1 MLGILK
7 RMKIFHRLVL
17 FMLLV
22 ISVVCAGFLVVTT
35 ISFRTYD
42 EMLYE
47 QASRA
52 MNLSVS
58 GIENEIG
65 NIEKLSMNMALD
77 SRIQEQL
84 ISIQG
89 GISSYERSVRT
100 TDFKNKIMQYMF
112 SEDSISSIRFLNTSG
127 YDFLVGQNKVTNQE
141 EQIAEI
147 IRTAHEKEG
156 SGVWIEPE
164 NIDAGLISAREVR
177 SIFEPILEPLGTLI
191 FRIDFQKLVE
201 RHFRPTSSPTTELF
215 VMSNSGVLYRPKAER
230 FQGFEVEKIA
240 LPGKYGSLLQQF
252 EGKSYFLAYKHSSTT
267 GWKYISL
274 IPYDDVF
281 QEKKSLRNTIWLIA
295 AILVVVACS
304 ISYLFARSFT
314 RPIDQLARQMRS
326 AEKGDFSASLVDIRA
341 VSQMDEI
348 GYLHKRFN
356 SMIRNIQQLIDENYK
371 KQIVIK
377 DTEYRA
383 LQAQINPHFLYNTLN
398 SINWMARMRNEEVI
412 STMVESLSQLL
423 RGAMDN
429 KRTMVTVREEIEL
442 IKGYMYIQK
451 VRYGKRIDFEV
462 EVQEEAMDS
471 QIPKFALQPI
481 VENAVYHAVDQVA
494 GVCRITLHSETASN
508 GEDLVFMVTDDGPGM
523 DKAYLERL
531 RTLDYEAKGTGI
543 GLRNIHE
550 RLQLAF
556 GESYGI
562 GIESVLGE
570 GTCVRITIPRGG
582 SRYV

>member
-1 MLGILK
+1 MLGMIK
-7 RMKIFHRLVL
+7 RMKIFHRLVF
-17 FMLLV
+17 FMLLL
-22 ISVVCAGFLVVTT
+22 ISLVCAGFLVVTT
-35 ISFRTYD
+35 ISFKTYD
-42 EMLYE
+42 GMLYE

-65 NIEKLSMNMALD
+65 NIEKLSMSMALD

-100 TDFKNKIMQYMF
+100 TDFRNKIMQYMF
-112 SEDSISSIRFLNTSG
+112 SEESIASIRFLNTSG

-141 EQIAEI
+141 EQIGEI
-147 IRTAHEKEG
+147 VRVAHEREG
-156 SGVWIEPE
+156 SGVWLEPDGKE
-164 NIDAGLISAREVR
+164 ESLTLAREVR

-191 FRIDFQKLVE
+191 FQIDFQKLVE
-201 RHFRPTSSPTTELF
+201 RHFRQASSTTTELF
-215 VMSNSGVLYRPKAER
+215 VISDTGELYKPAAESLQS
-230 FQGFEVEKIA
+230 FDVASIA
-240 LPGKYGSLLQQF
+240 FKGSTGSLLQQIA
-252 EGKSYFLAYKHSSTT
+252 GKSYFLAYKQSQAT

-281 QEKKSLRNTIWLIA
+281 QEKKALRNTIWLIA
-295 AILVVVACS
+295 ALLVVIACAL
-304 ISYLFARSFT
+304 SYLIAKSFT
-314 RPIDQLARQMRS
+314 RPIDLLARQMRS
-326 AEKGDFSASLVDIRA
+326 AEKGDFSASLLDVREA
-341 VSQMDEI
+341 AQMDEI

-356 SMIRNIQQLIDENYK
+356 SMIRNIEQLIDENYK

-398 SINWMARMRNEEVI
+398 SINWMARLRSDEVI

-429 KRTMVTVREEIEL
+429 KRTMVAVNEEIEL
-442 IKGYMYIQK
+442 INSYMYIQK
-451 VRYGKRIDFEV
+451 VRYGKRIDFSV
-462 EVQEEAMDS
+462 NVDS
-471 QIPKFALQPI
+471 DVLGSPIPKFALQPI
-481 VENAVYHAVDQVA
+481 VENAVYHAVDQMA
-494 GVCRITLHSETASN
+494 GVCHITIHSEAAGN
-508 GEDLVFMVTDDGPGM
+508 GDDLVFVVSDDGPGI
-523 DKAYLERL
+523 DKVYLESL
-531 RTLDYEAKGTGI
+531 RSLDYEVKGTGI

-556 GESYGI
+556 GEDYGI
-562 GIESVLGE
+562 GIESEMGQ
-570 GTCVRITIPRGG
+570 GTSVRITIPRGG
-582 SRYV
+582 STYV

>member
-1 MLGILK
+1 MLGIIK
-7 RMKIFHRLVL
+7 RMKIFHRLVF
-17 FMLLV
+17 FMLLL
-22 ISVVCAGFLVVTT
+22 ISLVCTGFLVVTT
-35 ISFRTYD
+35 ISFKTYD

-112 SEDSISSIRFLNTSG
+112 SEESIASIRFLNTSG
-127 YDFLVGQNKVTNQE
+127 YEFFVGQNRVTNQE
-141 EQIAEI
+141 EQIAGI
-147 IRTAHEKEG
+147 VRTAHEREG

-164 NIDAGLISAREVR
+164 NKDEGLTLAREVR
-177 SIFEPILEPLGTLI
+177 SIYEPILEPLGTLI
-191 FRIDFQKLVE
+191 FQIDFQKLVE
-201 RHFRPTSSPTTELF
+201 RHFRPASSTATELF
-215 VMSNSGVLYRPKAER
+215 VISDSVVLYRPAAESIQS
-230 FQGFEVEKIA
+230 FDAGAIA
-240 LPGKYGSLLQQF
+240 LTGNYGSFVQQIA
-252 EGKSYFLAYKHSSTT
+252 GKSYFLAYKQSQAT

-281 QEKKSLRNTIWLIA
+281 QEKKALRNTIWLIA
-295 AILVVVACS
+295 ALLVVIACS
-304 ISYLFARSFT
+304 ISYLFAKRFT
-314 RPIDQLARQMRS
+314 RPINQLARQMRS
-326 AEKGDFSASLVDIRA
+326 AEKGNFSASLLDIRA
-341 VSQMDEI
+341 ASQMDEI

-356 SMIRNIQQLIDENYK
+356 SMIRNIEQLIDENYK

-398 SINWMARMRNEEVI
+398 SINWMARMRSDEVI

-442 IKGYMYIQK
+442 INSYMYIQK
-451 VRYGKRIDFEV
+451 VRYGKRIDFRV
-462 EVQEEAMDS
+462 DIPSDALDS

-481 VENAVYHAVDQVA
+481 VENAVYHAVDQMA
-494 GVCRITLHSETASN
+494 GVCHITIHSETTGN
-508 GEDLVFMVTDDGPGM
+508 GEELVFVVSDDGPGV
-523 DKAYLERL
+523 DKIYLESL
-531 RTLDYEAKGTGI
+531 RSLDYEAKGTGI

-556 GESYGI
+556 GEGYGI
-562 GIESVLGE
+562 GIESE
-570 GTCVRITIPRGG
+570 ISKGTSVRITIPRGG
-582 SRYV
+582 NTYV